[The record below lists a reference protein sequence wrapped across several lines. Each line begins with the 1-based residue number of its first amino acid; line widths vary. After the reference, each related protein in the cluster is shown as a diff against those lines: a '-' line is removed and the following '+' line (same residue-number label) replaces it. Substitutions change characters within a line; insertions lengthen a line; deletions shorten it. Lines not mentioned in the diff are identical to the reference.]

1 MNKKPRRY
9 ASTIPEL
16 SEEIASTQKS
26 VASLRNDV
34 TAIRDLLNQILR
46 DRRWSIG

>member
-1 MNKKPRRY
+1 MSKKQSKRY

-16 SEEIASTQKS
+16 SQELDATQKS

-34 TAIRDLLNQILR
+34 TAIREMLSQIVR
-46 DRRWSIG
+46 DRRWGL